1 MKKKTNW
8 EDFLTK
14 IISFSGVA
22 EHDYRVLTWLNA
34 ADGIKITNKRGLRIN
49 AAPLLVSTQPFL
61 VSSRNA
67 QRDDTKNGC
76 VADYTLLE
84 GCGVY
89 SCLRSRRRLS

>member
-34 ADGIKITNKRGLRIN
+34 ADGIKITNKRGPRIN
-49 AAPLLVSTQPFL
+49 SAPFSKDVVFIL
-61 VSSRNA
+61 A
-67 QRDDTKNGC
+67 C
-76 VADYTLLE
+76 VAGAGYH
-84 GCGVY
+84 
-89 SCLRSRRRLS
+89 